1 MNMFKRDDAL
11 DSSKLAYYVTIDME
25 VHPGT
30 SIKPEEMKTLKCQQ
44 KWNAIRKAY
53 AGFVG
58 KPYTIPPVYQ
68 TAKSKPNEGQN
79 KRGGR
84 NKTRKMR
91 WNERIS

>member
-1 MNMFKRDDAL
+1 
-11 DSSKLAYYVTIDME
+11 ME

-53 AGFVG
+53 ASFVG

-68 TAKSKPNEGQN
+68 TVKNKPSEADNQTRNN

-84 NKTRKMR
+84 NKTRKIR
-91 WNERIS
+91 

>member
-53 AGFVG
+53 AGFDG

-68 TAKSKPNEGQN
+68 TVKNKPNEADNQTRN

-84 NKTRKMR
+84 NKTRRKRM
-91 WNERIS
+91 S

>member
-1 MNMFKRDDAL
+1 MFKRDDAL
-11 DSSKLAYYVTIDME
+11 DTSKLAYYVTIDME

-30 SIKPEEMKTLKCQQ
+30 SIKPDEMRTLKCQQ

-68 TAKSKPNEGQN
+68 TVKNKPNEGQN

-84 NKTRKMR
+84 NKTRRKRM
-91 WNERIS
+91 S